1 MTGRYTGFIHSY
13 TVSEKSPRG
22 VINFHISSATPI
34 PPATNTDFIGGDQQF
49 KLDEDSDQTFE
60 AMADICANKAGL
72 FVTPM
77 TIQVLSG
84 AKDEIDTMEI

>member
-34 PPATNTDFIGGDQQF
+34 PPATTTDFLGGDQEF

-60 AMADICANKAGL
+60 AMADICANKAGT
-72 FVTPM
+72 FSSF

-84 AKDEIDTMEI
+84 KKDEIDTMEL